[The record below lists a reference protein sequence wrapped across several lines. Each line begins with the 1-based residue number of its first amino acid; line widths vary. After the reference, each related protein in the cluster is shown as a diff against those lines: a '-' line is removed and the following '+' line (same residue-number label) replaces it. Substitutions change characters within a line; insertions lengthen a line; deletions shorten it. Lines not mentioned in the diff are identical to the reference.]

1 MLIIPAIDLKEGK
14 VVRLVQGRFD
24 KKVYSSD
31 PLKTAKHWARQG
43 AKLIHIVDLD
53 AAIDGKAPNLAAVSK
68 IIKEARVEVEFGG
81 GVRTSAIA
89 KRLFDAGV
97 SKVIVGT
104 KAVEDNKFLAGLFK
118 KHPDKVIVSI
128 DEMDGNVYVRGWRSK
143 GKSEKTLE
151 FAAKLK
157 SMGFKRVIYTDI
169 KKDGTLKGPN
179 IQSIKKILKETGLE
193 VIASGGISSIDD
205 IIKLKSLE
213 RSGLAGVIV
222 GKALYEGRFT
232 LRRALEI
239 A

>member
-14 VVRLVQGRFD
+14 VVRLVQGRFE

-31 PLKTAKHWARQG
+31 PVKTAKHWARQG

-53 AAIDGKAPNLAAVSK
+53 AAIDGKAPDLDVVGK
-68 IIKEARVEVEFGG
+68 IIKEAKVEVEFGG
-81 GVRTSAIA
+81 GVRTEAIA
-89 KRLFDAGV
+89 NKLFGAGV
-97 SKVIVGT
+97 SRIVIGT
-104 KAVEDNKFLAGLFK
+104 KAVEDNKFLSGLFK
-118 KHPDKVIVSI
+118 KHKERVIVSI

-143 GKSEKTLE
+143 GKSEKTLD

-157 SMGFKRVIYTDI
+157 SMGFSRIIYTDI

-179 IQSIKKILKETGLE
+179 IASIKKILKETGLE

-205 IIKLKSLE
+205 LIKLKGLE
-213 RSGLAGVIV
+213 RSGLTGAIV

-232 LRRALEI
+232 LRKALEL